1 MTRKPPRRFG
11 IRLLAPIVTL
21 TIASVA
27 ARAQPVDRFIR
38 VNGIDIHYLEW
49 GDPSNPPIIMLHG
62 IGRIAHTFAHI
73 APRFAADYHVMAVD
87 MRGHG
92 DSGWAPDAAYTVRD
106 YVSDIEAMADA
117 LDLEDIVIWGNSTGG
132 RVAQMFAGLRPERV
146 GAVIVEDVGPERP
159 RSIANRLAVQIERED
174 AEGWASVAALA
185 EELIAGNPRSEPDV
199 MRAYARFGT
208 RARADGR
215 IVWKRDPAIGND
227 FVPLQHWPHIRR
239 IRAPIIYVLGGNS
252 TIVPIETQAELRRVL
267 PEVQIV
273 TMPGL
278 GHYPSQEDPEG
289 FLEIVDAFLGR
300 LR

>member
-27 ARAQPVDRFIR
+27 ARAQPVDGFIR

-92 DSGWAPDAAYTVRD
+92 DSGWAPDAAYSVRD

-252 TIVPIETQAELRRVL
+252 TIVPVETQAELRRVL
-267 PEVQIV
+267 PEVEIV